1 MIRQASFPF
10 LLALSPVVH
19 PDPEAALERR
29 LRRSAQRR
37 EPIAIG
43 TVADPYE
50 PSGGGVARS
59 LLDTFLRHEGYEIS
73 ITTRSPR
80 IAADLELLADL
91 DKRHA
96 VKVRMIVPA
105 LDPDRAREVE
115 TPGPD
120 PAARLRSARTLAS
133 EGITTTVLC
142 APVVPGIN
150 DGEETLRPILERARE
165 AGIYDVE
172 IEVQAPRRGGR
183 PEALTT
189 FRRLR
194 LELGF
199 PLDVPG
205 RG

>member
-1 MIRQASFPF
+1 MNRQASLPF
-10 LLALSPVVH
+10 LLAFAPALH
-19 PDPEAALERR
+19 ADPEAALERR

-37 EPIAIG
+37 DPIALG
-43 TVADPYE
+43 TAADPYE
-50 PSGGGVARS
+50 PTGHGVAHS
-59 LLDTFLRHEGYEIS
+59 LLETFLHQEGYEIS

-80 IAADLELLADL
+80 IASDLELLAEL

-96 VKVRMIVPA
+96 VKVRVLVPA
-105 LDPDRAREVE
+105 LDPDQAREVE

-120 PAARLRSARTLAS
+120 PAARLRAAQALAA

-142 APVVPGIN
+142 APVVPGVN
-150 DGEETLRPILERARE
+150 DGERTLRPILEAARE

-172 IEVQAPRRGGR
+172 IDVQGPRAARAPVL
-183 PEALTT
+183 ET

-194 LELGF
+194 LESGF
-199 PLDVPG
+199 PLTTPG